1 MYFKNLE
8 NKKIVLASGS
18 PRRQELFKTLNIP
31 FKIIVKEIDETYPSY
46 LKKAEITEFLARKKA
61 DEFSSIIEKD
71 DVVITSDTIV
81 WFKNKP
87 LEKPKDVTESKKML
101 RQLSG
106 SSHKV
111 YTSICIKTKFSE
123 TVISDKTTVFFE
135 DLSPELINY
144 YVTNYKTLDKAGGYG
159 IQDWFGLIGVKKL
172 EGSYYNVMGFPVH
185 KLCKELLKL

>member
-1 MYFKNLE
+1 MFFKNLD
-8 NKKIVLASGS
+8 NKNIILASGS

-31 FKIIVKEIDETYPSY
+31 FKIIVKEIDETYPSN

-61 DEFSSIIEKD
+61 DEFSNNIEKD

-81 WFKNKP
+81 WFENKP
-87 LEKPKDVTESKKML
+87 LEKPKNINESKKML
-101 RQLSG
+101 QQLSG
-106 SSHKV
+106 SSHQV
-111 YTSICIKTKFSE
+111 YTSICIKTKFSHNI
-123 TVISDKTTVFFE
+123 ISDETTVFFE

>member
-1 MYFKNLE
+1 MFFKNLE

-46 LKKAEITEFLARKKA
+46 LKKEEITEFLARKKA

-123 TVISDKTTVFFE
+123 TVISDETTVFFE

>member
-1 MYFKNLE
+1 MFFKNLE

-31 FKIIVKEIDETYPSY
+31 FKIFVKEIDETYPSY
-46 LKKAEITEFLARKKA
+46 LKKEEITEFLARKKA

-71 DVVITSDTIV
+71 DIVITSDTIV

>member
-1 MYFKNLE
+1 MFFKNLE

-31 FKIIVKEIDETYPSY
+31 FKIFVKEIDETYPSY
-46 LKKAEITEFLARKKA
+46 LKKEEITEFLARKKA

-71 DVVITSDTIV
+71 DIVITSDTIV

-123 TVISDKTTVFFE
+123 TVISDETTVFFE
-135 DLSPELINY
+135 NLSPGLINY

>member
-1 MYFKNLE
+1 MFFKNLE
-8 NKKIVLASGS
+8 NKNIILASGS

-31 FKIIVKEIDETYPSY
+31 FKIIVKEVDETYSKK
-46 LKKAEITEFLARKKA
+46 LKGSEITDFLASKKAA
-61 DEFSSIIEKD
+61 EFSTILEND

-87 LEKPKDVTESKKML
+87 LEKPKDTNESKQML
-101 RQLSG
+101 QQLSG

-111 YTSICIKTKFSE
+111 YTSFCIKTKFFE
-123 TVISDKTTVFFE
+123 RVISDETTVYFE
-135 DLSPELINY
+135 DLSPELIDY